1 MTVTE
6 PRPSEAWSA
15 EARQGRHER
24 PSERCAQCRAPLAE
38 DQEWCLE
45 CGSSRTLIYAS
56 PDWRVP
62 IAVVVVVILIALGG
76 FAFAMTRLS
85 DNSAGP
91 AAGASAAVGNVSRL
105 PTAAASAAS
114 ASATADS
121 ASQAATVSAAG
132 ADAKPGSISDW
143 PVGLSGWTVVL
154 SKYTSKTAA
163 EARAQVI
170 APTGTP
176 VGVFDS
182 DLHPLL
188 KPGYWVVFSNRYP
201 NRYDAQVAAAHLIAE
216 GYTTAVARQVARPG
230 GL

>member
-6 PRPSEAWSA
+6 SRRTEAA
-15 EARQGRHER
+15 DAAGRER
-24 PSERCAQCRAPLAE
+24 PNEPCAQCRSPLAE

-62 IAVVVVVILIALGG
+62 VAVVVVVILIAIGG
-76 FAFAMTRLS
+76 FAVAVSRLS
-85 DNSAGP
+85 GNSASP
-91 AAGASAAVGNVSRL
+91 VTGASASTGNVSPL
-105 PTAAASAAS
+105 QSAAASAAS
-114 ASATADS
+114 ATASS
-121 ASQAATVSAAG
+121 ASQAAATNAAG
-132 ADAKPGSISDW
+132 AAKVSSIAAW

-154 SKYTSKTAA
+154 SKYTSKTDA
-163 EARAQVI
+163 EARAQLI

-176 VGVFDS
+176 VGVFNS
-182 DLHPLL
+182 NLHPLM
-188 KPGYWVVFSNRYP
+188 KPGFWVVFSNRFP
-201 NRYDAQVAAAHLIAE
+201 NRYDARVSAAHLIAE

>member
-6 PRPSEAWSA
+6 SRRTEAWSA
-15 EARQGRHER
+15 EGRERQRGR
-24 PSERCAQCRAPLAE
+24 PSEPCAQCRAPLAE

-62 IAVVVVVILIALGG
+62 VAVVVVVILIAVAG
-76 FAFAMTRLS
+76 FAFAVTRLS
-85 DNSAGP
+85 DNSAAP
-91 AAGASAAVGNVSRL
+91 VTGASASVGNVSRL
-105 PTAAASAAS
+105 QTAAASAAS
-114 ASATADS
+114 ATASS
-121 ASQAATVSAAG
+121 ASQAAASNAAG
-132 ADAKPGSISDW
+132 ADAKVGSIADW

-154 SKYTSKTAA
+154 SKYSTKTEA
-163 EARAQVI
+163 EARAQAI

-176 VGVFDS
+176 VGVFNS
-182 DLHPLL
+182 NLHPLM
-188 KPGYWVVFSNRYP
+188 KPGFWVVFSNRFP
-201 NRYDAQVAAAHLIAE
+201 NRYDARVSAAHLIAE